1 MYIHIMKNIEEE
13 EEEIEINIIAE
24 WIKENRPT

>member
-13 EEEIEINIIAE
+13 EEEIEININTE
-24 WIKENRPT
+24 WIKENSPT

>member
-13 EEEIEINIIAE
+13 EEEIEININAE
-24 WIKENRPT
+24 WINENRPT